1 MPRRRV
7 HTFADDGCSP
17 ETVCRSDLPRTV
29 RHPIPTMRLRHLEI
43 FHAVMRTGS
52 TSGAADLLNLSQS
65 AASKALV
72 QAEHALGITLFQRVR
87 GRLVRTREAEQIFA
101 QTSLLFAQAE
111 NVQRLVRNLKR
122 DPEDHLRVGC
132 LPSLGLGLIPC
143 AMAAFRER
151 CPGVSLELSTGNGDE
166 LLERLLVHE
175 LDVAVSFDMPLRQ
188 GLARLPVGDVPVV
201 HVASEADAGAVAGDC
216 VHLAAL
222 DPQRWIG
229 SGGNDPLAQCI
240 RDTCDR
246 LHLPEPSP
254 MIETRTYYIA
264 AALARQG
271 VGFALVDAFTAQA
284 IAHDLHIRPLEPAMV
299 LDVVAFHGVSAV
311 RSVAFDTFIATLQTQ
326 FQRP

>member
-1 MPRRRV
+1 
-7 HTFADDGCSP
+7 
-17 ETVCRSDLPRTV
+17 
-29 RHPIPTMRLRHLEI
+29 MRLRHLEI
-43 FHAVMRTGS
+43 FHAVMRSGS
-52 TSGAADLLNLSQS
+52 ISGAADLLNLSQS

-101 QTSLLFAQAE
+101 QTALLFAQAE

-122 DPEDHLRVGC
+122 SPEDHLRVGC

-143 AMAAFRER
+143 AMAAFRQR

-188 GLARLPVGDVPVV
+188 GLARLPVGDVPIV
-201 HVASEADAGAVAGDC
+201 HVASEADAVAGDR
-216 VHLAAL
+216 VHLASL

-229 SGGNDPLAQCI
+229 SGGSDPLAQRI
-240 RDTCDR
+240 RDACDQ

-271 VGFALVDAFTAQA
+271 VGFALVDAFTAHA
-284 IAHDLHIRPLEPAMV
+284 IADDLHIRPLEPAMV
-299 LDVVAFHGVSAV
+299 LDVVAFHDVSAV

-326 FQRP
+326 FERPAAA

>member
-1 MPRRRV
+1 
-7 HTFADDGCSP
+7 
-17 ETVCRSDLPRTV
+17 
-29 RHPIPTMRLRHLEI
+29 MRLRHLEI

-52 TSGAADLLNLSQS
+52 ISGAADLLNLSQS

-72 QAEHALGITLFQRVR
+72 QAEHAVGITLFQRVR

-101 QTSLLFAQAE
+101 QTSLLFTQAE

-122 DPEDHLRVGC
+122 NPEDHLRVGC

-143 AMAAFRER
+143 ALAAFRER

-201 HVASEADAGAVAGDC
+201 HVASEADADAGDC

-229 SGGNDPLAQCI
+229 SGGSDPLAQRI

-271 VGFALVDAFTAQA
+271 VGFALVDAFTAHA
-284 IAHDLHIRPLEPAMV
+284 IAHDLRIRPLEPAMV
-299 LDVVAFHGVSAV
+299 LDVVAFHGVSAM
-311 RSVAFDTFIATLQTQ
+311 RSVAFDTFIATLQSQ
-326 FQRP
+326 FPRS